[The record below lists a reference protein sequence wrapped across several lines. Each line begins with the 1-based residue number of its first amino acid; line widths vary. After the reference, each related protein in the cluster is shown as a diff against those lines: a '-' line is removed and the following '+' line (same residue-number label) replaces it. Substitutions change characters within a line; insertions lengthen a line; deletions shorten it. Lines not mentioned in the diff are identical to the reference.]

1 LPAPTDYASTGV
13 YYHNK
18 HRQNHSAPLLT
29 WNAAQAGTAAKIAA
43 SCVFAHNMNVDGG
56 GYGQNLAAYG
66 SSGNVA
72 AFDPKLMLAKSISTQ
87 WYYGEVNSFLPS
99 YYGQP
104 TPDMSNFAA
113 WGHFTQV
120 IWKGS
125 TSVGCA
131 SQYCPA
137 GTIFSGLASWYT
149 VCNYVPPGNYLGE
162 FNTNVSPAIGLPS
175 ITV

>member
-1 LPAPTDYASTGV
+1 
-13 YYHNK
+13 
-18 HRQNHSAPLLT
+18 
-29 WNAAQAGTAAKIAA
+29 
-43 SCVFAHNMNVDGG
+43 MDGG

-113 WGHFTQV
+113 WGHFSQV

-137 GTIFSGLASWYT
+137 GTIFSGLASWFT
-149 VCNYVPPGNYLGE
+149 VCNYVPPGKIHFPHKLKGHRLANNSLQE
-162 FNTNVSPAIGLPS
+162 TTLVNS
-175 ITV
+175 IPMLVQL